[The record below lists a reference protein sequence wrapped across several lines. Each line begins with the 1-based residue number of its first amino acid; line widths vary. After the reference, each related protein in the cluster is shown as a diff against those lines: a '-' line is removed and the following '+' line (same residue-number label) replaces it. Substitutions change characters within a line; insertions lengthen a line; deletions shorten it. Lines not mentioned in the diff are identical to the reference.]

1 MALSVWA
8 VAARV
13 PSEGSPKEHLAL
25 EVVVGA
31 AVYLGLLHLFRVAA
45 YRDVL
50 KVLSSPAWTPIRVR
64 TSERAAADGL
74 GCWHL
79 VLRDA
84 PVRPGVMPAAA
95 RPTPG
100 YPLLDERRHLADAP
114 FPGVPTG

>member
-1 MALSVWA
+1 MNMALSVWA

-31 AVYLGLLHLFRVAA
+31 PVYLGLLHLFRVAA

-64 TSERAAADGL
+64 TSERAAADRPRMLGL
-74 GCWHL
+74 GITGRSRSTGTHAG
-79 VLRDA
+79 RRPPDA
-84 PVRPGVMPAAA
+84 WLPVA
-95 RPTPG
+95 RRASTS
-100 YPLLDERRHLADAP
+100 R
-114 FPGVPTG
+114 